1 MKKPKKIRTTE
12 RGTRRPRH
20 AGRSERRAR
29 RKEERPWLAPLI
41 DDLDRWLARPG
52 ERRSIEEEIWEKWGA
67 GFSHLTRER
76 GILHFLGL
84 IRRSHTMSLPAVE
97 KHGGTI
103 IKIVADDIIA
113 VFDSPKHAID
123 AAVDMQKR
131 IREYNGAAEE
141 DFRIGMCIG
150 IESGRILLIGDE
162 DLYGDPVNIASK
174 LGEDLAGRGCILVG
188 PEAYAEY
195 CRQFPGRKSLFDA
208 QHTEI
213 AKVDFSYYRLDW
225 ENLMRGSKA
234 PPQPSRQRS

>member
-1 MKKPKKIRTTE
+1 MKKQNKTRTAD
-12 RGTRRPRH
+12 RGARQPRH
-20 AGRSERRAR
+20 AGRPDRRAK

-67 GFSHLTRER
+67 GRAVMITDLASFSHLTRER

-84 IRRSHTMSLPAVE
+84 IRRSHTMSLPAVK

-150 IESGRILLIGDE
+150 IESGRILLVKDE

-208 QHTEI
+208 QRTEI

-225 ENLMRGSKA
+225 ENL
-234 PPQPSRQRS
+234 